1 MIELSAH
8 ALVQGLINGI
18 VLSWIYILMA
28 LGLTLILSIM
38 NIMQFA
44 HGEVYMLGA
53 YVVYFFTMMVKFN
66 PFIAVLLS
74 MIIVAAL
81 GLLLERFFFRPLL
94 GKFLPPMAVAI
105 GLMIILQTGVV
116 LGFGTN
122 DKTIPVLWQGVFNIL
137 DLWVVSRGRIA
148 AVAVS
153 ILATLAIYI
162 FLKRSKYGQAIVASA
177 QHREG
182 AMLQGISPNQMSA
195 MVMAIG
201 SALAALGGALAGGV
215 LILSPFM
222 GTTALIKGILIIVIG
237 GMGSLGGVIV
247 GGFIL
252 GLADSLVPLAFGNA
266 AGVIAPLV
274 VVILILIIRPQ
285 GLFGH
290 E

>member
-1 MIELSAH
+1 MIELSGH
-8 ALVQGLINGI
+8 ALIQGLINGI
-18 VLSWIYILMA
+18 VLSWVYILMA

-53 YVVYFFTMMVKFN
+53 YIVYYFTIMLGLN
-66 PFIAVLLS
+66 PFIAFLLS

-116 LGFGTN
+116 LGFGTS
-122 DKTIPVLWQGVFNIL
+122 DKTIPTLWQGVFNIV

-148 AVAVS
+148 AVAASV
-153 ILATLAIYI
+153 LATLIIYI
-162 FLKRSKYGQAIVASA
+162 FLKKSKYGQAIVASA
-177 QHREG
+177 QQREG

-201 SALAALGGALAGGV
+201 SALAALGGALAGGIF
-215 LILSPFM
+215 ILSPFM

-237 GMGSLGGVIV
+237 
-247 GGFIL
+247 
-252 GLADSLVPLAFGNA
+252 
-266 AGVIAPLV
+266 
-274 VVILILIIRPQ
+274 
-285 GLFGH
+285 
-290 E
+290 